1 MSLRDLKRVLPP
13 KPVARKACVA
23 CEAFAAECE
32 VPVGEGAAPMCWNCA
47 HHVVDHGVPL
57 HEAMTAEC
65 ECTPDKVYPDRHL
78 PEGQYRMVHG
88 DMTHEKMMQEIERH
102 GGIRGHAF
110 NPRTGEIE
118 PFLIP
123 LKQRN

>member
-23 CEAFAAECE
+23 CGAFAAECE

-65 ECTPDKVYPDRHL
+65 ECTPDQIYPDREPAVCL
-78 PEGQYRMVHG
+78 PHG
-88 DMTHEKMMQEIERH
+88 DITYEQIQNAPFEIAHVWNPKTHTLDRIE
-102 GGIRGHAF
+102 
-110 NPRTGEIE
+110 
-118 PFLIP
+118 IP
-123 LKQRN
+123 LKRRN